1 MATNPKI
8 DTNDSA
14 QAETGRA
21 MVLQYLQEAHAT
33 EQALV
38 TNLRAHIS
46 MTPRGSYRDLL
57 ERHLAETQ
65 QHERAV
71 ARRIREVGSDRGILA
86 AAYGLAA
93 TIVGQVLVLT
103 KGPLDL
109 LRGGTEGEEKLLKNA
124 RDEVVTEALEIA
136 IYDALEE
143 LALAVGDEPTAKL
156 AARHRG
162 QEERMLEQLRRL
174 IPRLSHAVVQAEA
187 GGQPSYDWET
197 TGAADAARS
206 AGRSAKRTA
215 SRTQRKAGSKARS
228 AGSSAASTARSAA
241 SSASSSSRGSSSS
254 SRGSSSSSR
263 RSSSSSR
270 SSSSRSSGSS
280 SRRSGGRK
288 PPAPVTDYDKLT
300 ASQAVS
306 KLSDL
311 TQDQLGQVIAYER
324 ANRNRTTVIERA
336 ESLQENQPFPGYDDL
351 TARDVAQR
359 VRDADEATARRVREY
374 EGRHQ
379 RRVEVLESAQRQLS
393 ESSS

>member
-71 ARRIREVGSDRGILA
+71 ARRIREVGGDGGILS
-86 AAYGLAA
+86 AAYGLAS
-93 TIVGQVLVLT
+93 TIVTQAIVLT

-136 IYDALEE
+136 TYDALEE
-143 LALAVGDEPTAKL
+143 LALAVGDEGTAKL
-156 AARHRG
+156 AVRHRA
-162 QEERMLEQLRRL
+162 QEERMLEQLRRV
-174 IPRLSHAVVQAEA
+174 IPRLSHAVVQAQA

-197 TGAADAARS
+197 TGAADTARS
-206 AGRSAKRTA
+206 TARGAKRTA
-215 SRTQRKAGSKARS
+215 SRTQRKAGSKARG
-228 AGSSAASTARSAA
+228 AGSSAASKARSAA

-254 SRGSSSSSR
+254 SRGSSSSR

-288 PPAPVTDYDKLT
+288 A
-300 ASQAVS
+300 
-306 KLSDL
+306 
-311 TQDQLGQVIAYER
+311 
-324 ANRNRTTVIERA
+324 
-336 ESLQENQPFPGYDDL
+336 
-351 TARDVAQR
+351 
-359 VRDADEATARRVREY
+359 
-374 EGRHQ
+374 
-379 RRVEVLESAQRQLS
+379 
-393 ESSS
+393 

>member
-1 MATNPKI
+1 MATQPKI

-93 TIVGQVLVLT
+93 TIVGQALVLAQ
-103 KGPLDL
+103 GPLAL
-109 LRGGTEGEEKLLKNA
+109 RRGGTEGEEKLLKNA
-124 RDEVVTEALEIA
+124 RDEVVTEALEIG

-162 QEERMLEQLRRL
+162 QEERMLEQLRRP
-174 IPRLSHAVVQAEA
+174 IPGRPRPPPPRLSHAVVQARA

-206 AGRSAKRTA
+206 AGRGAK
-215 SRTQRKAGSKARS
+215 
-228 AGSSAASTARSAA
+228 
-241 SSASSSSRGSSSS
+241 
-254 SRGSSSSSR
+254 
-263 RSSSSSR
+263 
-270 SSSSRSSGSS
+270 
-280 SRRSGGRK
+280 
-288 PPAPVTDYDKLT
+288 
-300 ASQAVS
+300 
-306 KLSDL
+306 
-311 TQDQLGQVIAYER
+311 
-324 ANRNRTTVIERA
+324 
-336 ESLQENQPFPGYDDL
+336 
-351 TARDVAQR
+351 
-359 VRDADEATARRVREY
+359 
-374 EGRHQ
+374 
-379 RRVEVLESAQRQLS
+379 
-393 ESSS
+393 

>member
-1 MATNPKI
+1 MATKPKI

-38 TNLRAHIS
+38 TNLRAHLS

-143 LALAVGDEPTAKL
+143 LALAVGDEGTAKL

-174 IPRLSHAVVQAEA
+174 IPRLSHAVVQAQA
-187 GGQPSYDWET
+187 GGQPSYDWGT

-206 AGRSAKRTA
+206 AGRTAKRTA
-215 SRTQRKAGSKARS
+215 SRTQRKAGSA
-228 AGSSAASTARSAA
+228 ARSAA
-241 SSASSSSRGSSSS
+241 SSSSG
-254 SRGSSSSSR
+254 SSR
-263 RSSSSSR
+263 RSSSSSSGSSRR
-270 SSSSRSSGSS
+270 SSSGS

-288 PPAPVTDYDKLT
+288 
-300 ASQAVS
+300 
-306 KLSDL
+306 
-311 TQDQLGQVIAYER
+311 
-324 ANRNRTTVIERA
+324 A
-336 ESLQENQPFPGYDDL
+336 E
-351 TARDVAQR
+351 
-359 VRDADEATARRVREY
+359 
-374 EGRHQ
+374 
-379 RRVEVLESAQRQLS
+379 
-393 ESSS
+393 

>member
-8 DTNDSA
+8 DTGDSA

-71 ARRIREVGSDRGILA
+71 ARRIREVGSDGGIVA

-93 TIVGQVLVLT
+93 TIVGQALVLT

-124 RDEVVTEALEIA
+124 RDEVVTEALEIG

-174 IPRLSHAVVQAEA
+174 IPRLSHAVVQARA

-206 AGRSAKRTA
+206 AGRGAKRTA
-215 SRTQRKAGSKARS
+215 SRTQRKAGSA
-228 AGSSAASTARSAA
+228 ARSAA
-241 SSASSSSRGSSSS
+241 SSSSSG
-254 SRGSSSSSR
+254 SSR
-263 RSSSSSR
+263 RSSSSS
-270 SSSSRSSGSS
+270 SGSSRRSASGS

-288 PPAPVTDYDKLT
+288 AEAPLSDYDKLT
-300 ASQAVS
+300 ASQAVA
-306 KLSDL
+306 KLTDL

-324 ANRNRTTVIERA
+324 ANRKRSTVIDKA
-336 ESLQENQPFPGYDDL
+336 QSLQENEPFPGYDDL